1 MARKTSAVANR
12 RVSAGLFEP
21 TDQPVESSP
30 EKAGRAKRTF
40 HIDLD
45 ASILLEELQTKRY
58 RTTGAKPAL
67 SDLVSEAIRLL
78 DQSESEHVDVKAP

>member
-1 MARKTSAVANR
+1 MSRKSSAVANR
-12 RVSAGLFEP
+12 RVSAGLFDP
-21 TDQPVESSP
+21 TDQPAGPSQ

-45 ASILLEELQTKRY
+45 ASILLEELQTRRY
-58 RTTGAKPAL
+58 RATGAKPAL

-78 DQSESEHVDVKAP
+78 DQSEHVDVNAS